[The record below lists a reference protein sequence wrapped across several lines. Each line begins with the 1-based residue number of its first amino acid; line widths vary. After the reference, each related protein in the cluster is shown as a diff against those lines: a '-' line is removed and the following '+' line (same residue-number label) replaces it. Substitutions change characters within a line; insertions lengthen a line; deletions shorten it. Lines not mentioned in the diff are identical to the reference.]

1 MQKKIK
7 KFDTRLE
14 NSFFAYQN
22 SFFNLSKLV
31 FRLSKLVFRLS
42 KLVFRLSKLVFR
54 YIYRITNKT
63 NISNNTKIVLAS
75 QKRHLGRLTRPNR
88 ADAGR
93 ISKGK
98 EKNKNTKKDNRAGG
112 GKL

>member
-1 MQKKIK
+1 MANLSDLEVFRAIMEKKIK

-54 YIYRITNKT
+54 PIIYRITNKT
-63 NISNNTKIVLAS
+63 NTSNNTKIVLAS
-75 QKRHLGRLTRPNR
+75 QKRHIRA
-88 ADAGR
+88 ADATQQG
-93 ISKGK
+93 
-98 EKNKNTKKDNRAGG
+98 
-112 GKL
+112 